1 MPAVS
6 QRSQTRRKQCS
17 KEAWDCDIC
26 MQRLTAAVRQYRD
39 YNEFASS
46 VSEESNKMKA
56 VQKEAVA
63 KQVKLD
69 EESLQRL
76 KEAETKD
83 KVCHCMR
90 GGWLV
95 GWFSPV
101 PAFALALA
109 R

>member
-1 MPAVS
+1 MDL
-6 QRSQTRRKQCS
+6 CS
-17 KEAWDCDIC
+17 VYSVCS
-26 MQRLTAAVRQYRD
+26 VRTLVDSCRE

-76 KEAETKD
+76 KEAEDKD
-83 KVCHCMR
+83 KVAC
-90 GGWLV
+90 
-95 GWFSPV
+95 
-101 PAFALALA
+101 LA
-109 R
+109 RLEQEKSQM

>member
-1 MPAVS
+1 
-6 QRSQTRRKQCS
+6 
-17 KEAWDCDIC
+17 
-26 MQRLTAAVRQYRD
+26 MQRLTAAVQHCRE

-76 KEAETKD
+76 KAAEAKD
-83 KVCHCMR
+83 KVSHCIHCR
-90 GGWLV
+90 LHGKG
-95 GWFSPV
+95 
-101 PAFALALA
+101 AL
-109 R
+109 